1 MYKQEGKPQMP
12 NYRKPEQVAT
22 LDQLR
27 ALQARVEALEK
38 GVQKDDGKEALVEQA
53 VELGLGAK
61 STLSRWSIEKLTTE
75 IDKAK

>member
-38 GVQKDDGKEALVEQA
+38 GVQKDDC
-53 VELGLGAK
+53 
-61 STLSRWSIEKLTTE
+61 
-75 IDKAK
+75 